1 MKYPSLLARYPIIS
15 DQISESALTVVLSEL
30 ERILERN
37 IPGDIA
43 EFGCYV
49 GTTSLFIRRLL
60 DAFQQSNDRLFYAYD
75 SFAGLPEKTA
85 RDYST
90 TGIEFKGGELRASKK
105 QLVQTFQKA
114 HITTP
119 IIHKAWFKDLLPTQ
133 LPSRLAFAFLDGD
146 FYESINESLQIVWP
160 RVQAGGSITIDDYQR
175 EALPGVTKAVN
186 DFFSSKQINLR
197 YERNIAIIK
206 KS

>member
-1 MKYPSLLARYPIIS
+1 MKYPTLLAHFPIIS
-15 DQISESALTVVLSEL
+15 DQISEAALAVILAEL
-30 ERILERN
+30 EQVLELN
-37 IPGDIA
+37 VPGDIA

-60 DAFQQSNDRLFYAYD
+60 NEFQQSDHRLFYVYD

-85 RDYST
+85 PDDST
-90 TGIEFKGGELRASKK
+90 TGIDFKGGALRASKK
-105 QLVQTFQKA
+105 QLIQTFQKA
-114 HITTP
+114 HITPP
-119 IIHKAWFKDLLPTQ
+119 IIHKAWFKDLQPIQ
-133 LPSRLAFAFLDGD
+133 VPGRLAFAFLDGD
-146 FYESINESLQIVWP
+146 FYESINQSLHIVWP
-160 RVQAGGSITIDDYQR
+160 RLQSGGRLTIDDYQR

-186 DFFSSKQINLR
+186 DFFASKPINLR